1 MLPFFFYI
9 DYCLC
14 FLLNFL
20 YVTNT
25 YTLITLF
32 VLRLA
37 VRKATGDSILGK
49 DKNFQINEDAL
60 NNQPHTK
67 TGIEEAV
74 ITNHIGNKQHQ

>member
-1 MLPFFFYI
+1 LVS
-9 DYCLC
+9 
-14 FLLNFL
+14 L
-20 YVTNT
+20 YST
-25 YTLITLF
+25 YTPVTQF

-49 DKNFQINEDAL
+49 DKNFQVKEGAL

-74 ITNHIGNKQHQ
+74 RTNHMVDKQHQ